1 MISAADLARLQELGV
16 NVNTERVH
24 HLVNSGYHYDFDDK
38 RWYHPDKHYSND
50 AGKSTEDIEAEVKA
64 GSKPP
69 ATIVGSMRT
78 LVLDPEAY
86 KPAFHDNQQIREH
99 PRSDEPVVSRSAE
112 LQKKFSSRYANEWDR
127 QAQKLEMVRR
137 YNMGENLEGWVVRR
151 KPGANGGNSIDDYEV
166 WSPDEV
172 LQMRNHKRQQA
183 ERVVARQQRQQQ
195 QQARE
200 FGESARMAEF
210 TKMLKGMPREQFLE
224 IMQQFGFAPT
234 QQGGASDV

>member
-50 AGKSTEDIEAEVKA
+50 AGKSSAEIEAEVKA
-64 GSKPP
+64 SYGSKPP
-69 ATIVGSMRT
+69 ATIVGSVNT
-78 LVLDPEAY
+78 VVLDRERY
-86 KPAFHDNQQIREH
+86 QPAFHDNASIREH

-151 KPGANGGNSIDDYEV
+151 KAGGGNSIDDYEV

-172 LQMRNHKRQQA
+172 LQMRNYKRQQA
-183 ERVVARQQRQQQ
+183 VRVAARQQRAQEQQT
-195 QQARE
+195 RE
-200 FGESARMAEF
+200 FGESARMEEF
-210 TKMLKGMPREQFLE
+210 TKMLKGMPREQFLS
-224 IMQQFGFAPT
+224 IMQHFGFNP
-234 QQGGASDV
+234 GGTGDA